1 MKTTLLFIAGVL
13 MCGIVKAQVAEKS
26 KIMLSAKE
34 KEMNDSLC
42 NCISKIDLS
51 TIKSSKEAET
61 ALTNCMMSRLNLM
74 MELAEEKNI
83 DIQDNEATHKLGV
96 EIGKNLFKQNCAS
109 FSKLALLMA
118 EEKIDNAK
126 EKGTVST
133 GTFKRIDTKGFNY
146 VIISAGESEKSFLW
160 LRQFPNSERLAN
172 PASLVGKKVKLTYQ
186 EYEAYLPQAKGY
198 YNVKEITG
206 VELMK

>member
-1 MKTTLLFIAGVL
+1 

-126 EKGTVST
+126 EKGKVST

-206 VELMK
+206 VELIK

>member
-1 MKTTLLFIAGVL
+1 